1 MPVSARIR
9 VLKGK
14 PIHALPICAVKNYL
28 NTETTISSAEYG
40 YTDICNKCKV
50 HLLFYSPKNV
60 HPSHLISFR
69 AHDIHRP
76 QAMAAMT
83 EGQEQLSVLRRQ
95 AIIGNLYP
103 SDTSVMESQ

>member
-1 MPVSARIR
+1 MFI
-9 VLKGK
+9 
-14 PIHALPICAVKNYL
+14 
-28 NTETTISSAEYG
+28 
-40 YTDICNKCKV
+40 
-50 HLLFYSPKNV
+50 
-60 HPSHLISFR
+60 HLISFR

>member
-1 MPVSARIR
+1 MNDYNFRSYAIR
-9 VLKGK
+9 RVNAG
-14 PIHALPICAVKNYL
+14 
-28 NTETTISSAEYG
+28 
-40 YTDICNKCKV
+40 
-50 HLLFYSPKNV
+50 
-60 HPSHLISFR
+60 FR
-69 AHDIHRP
+69 NNQGLEGP